1 MQTRAKIT
9 QKSQAV
15 TSNNQIAIDI
25 GVGCDDTESSVLKKY
40 FPIYSYVQQITDDDS
55 LTLSINSN
63 ELYAMRKKL
72 ISDNRADQ
80 MLNEDEYNDW
90 NSKEIQISEPFIY
103 EYTDGWSNVWEYAY
117 TINYMLLLLITISLS
132 NVFSIEYYRKNRR
145 NHFVQPV
152 WEKATIYFKNFS
164 WNDIQ
169 HSFGNHI
176 ICRYAFFQPLSVWYR
191 RISCSTTTCL
201 SIIIIEYKRRR
212 FCFSLAR

>member
-103 EYTDGWSNVWEYAY
+103 EYTEDTPIHCIRDYDNIETKEVLDIINSFFLLDDGGAFCELHYSTRRGNRNGTRVIISSDIGLVSCQK
-117 TINYMLLLLITISLS
+117 IN
-132 NVFSIEYYRKNRR
+132 
-145 NHFVQPV
+145 
-152 WEKATIYFKNFS
+152 
-164 WNDIQ
+164 
-169 HSFGNHI
+169 GN
-176 ICRYAFFQPLSVWYR
+176 
-191 RISCSTTTCL
+191 
-201 SIIIIEYKRRR
+201 
-212 FCFSLAR
+212 